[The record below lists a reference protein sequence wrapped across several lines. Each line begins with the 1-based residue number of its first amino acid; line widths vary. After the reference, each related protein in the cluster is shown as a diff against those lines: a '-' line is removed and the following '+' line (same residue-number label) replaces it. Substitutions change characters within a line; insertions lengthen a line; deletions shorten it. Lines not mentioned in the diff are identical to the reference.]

1 MGERFLNKHH
11 LLPSGLMFD
20 TVKGLP
26 RTLTI
31 EIGALVVLPIEAI
44 DISLTITILS

>member
-1 MGERFLNKHH
+1 
-11 LLPSGLMFD
+11 MFD

-31 EIGALVVLPIEAI
+31 EIGGLVLMPNVAI
-44 DISLTITILS
+44 DISLTIAILS

>member
-1 MGERFLNKHH
+1 
-11 LLPSGLMFD
+11 MFD
-20 TVKGLP
+20 TVKALS

-31 EIGALVVLPIEAI
+31 VIGALVVLPNVAI